1 MMLYGEDSKGRPVY
15 DYAYV
20 KKVYDEMGRLLHDD
34 NEKRQGVASLAVA
47 LSEMLVPLIKV
58 FAGCGLVRGL
68 TLTLSGC
75 GLISESSEL
84 YQVLYAASDVI
95 FYCLP
100 VFLGYTA
107 GKTLVSEV

>member
-1 MMLYGEDSKGRPVY
+1 MMLYGEGSKGRPVY

-20 KKVYDEMGRLLHDD
+20 EKVYDEMGRLLRDD
-34 NEKRQGVASLAVA
+34 NEKRQGVASLAAA
-47 LSEMLVPLIKV
+47 LSEMLVTLIKV
-58 FAGCGLVRGL
+58 FA
-68 TLTLSGC
+68 GC

-107 GKTLVSEV
+107 GKTLVAEL